1 MIAKVKEMYD
11 YIVVGAGAAGSIVA
25 ARLAE
30 DTSMRVC
37 LIEAGPSD
45 RRPYVMIPAGFVKTL
60 LQSQITWQFHT
71 EPTALTAGRAIPTT
85 QGKIVGGSG
94 SVNGMVYNRGL
105 PSDFDTWAQ
114 MGNAGWSWADLLP
127 YFCKSEMRVGIGAV
141 GVHGRNRNGVPVTE
155 MDWFHPVS
163 EAFIEAAQAFGL
175 PLNPDYN
182 CGDQEGVGYF
192 QRTIRKGVRV
202 SSAAAIL
209 RPALKRQ
216 NIRLIAQA
224 TVTSLI
230 IEDSRV
236 TGISYRPKNS
246 GTEIQIGV
254 RREVVISAG
263 AVNTARLLQVS
274 GIGPGALLSNI
285 GVPVMHELP
294 GAGENLRDH
303 YSARMVMRARPGV
316 VTLNELS
323 KGPRL
328 LLEIAKWSLGRP
340 NILSHA
346 PSQAY
351 MFTRSDLALDEPD
364 LQCVFTPGSYKE
376 GRHYMLDSYPG
387 VTAGAWQHRPRSRG
401 YVRARSRDIAVDP
414 IIQPNYLDDPLD
426 RAVLVAGMKFV
437 RRVLHSPLLSPYL
450 ESETVPGA
458 EIADDE
464 AMLKFCM
471 EHGSTGYHLV
481 GTAKMG
487 PTSDPLSVVDE
498 RLRVHGLRGL
508 RIADASIMPTI
519 PSANTYASSMAIG
532 EKAADMIRS
541 DAR

>member
-1 MIAKVKEMYD
+1 MARAQETYD

-30 DTSMRVC
+30 DPSMQVC
-37 LIEAGPSD
+37 LIEAGPGD
-45 RRPYVMIPAGFVKTL
+45 RRPFVMIPAGFVKTL
-60 LQSQITWQFHT
+60 LQPRITWQFHT
-71 EPTALTAGRAIPTT
+71 EPTPLTAGRAISAT

-127 YFCKSEMRVGIGAV
+127 YFCKSEMRIGVGAAEI
-141 GVHGRNRNGVPVTE
+141 HGRNRDGVPVTD

-163 EAFIEAAQAFGL
+163 EAFIKAAQTFGL

-182 CGDQEGVGYF
+182 SGNQEGVGYF

-209 RPALKRQ
+209 RPGLKRH
-216 NIRLIAQA
+216 NLRLVTEA
-224 TVTSLI
+224 TVTSLLI
-230 IEDSRV
+230 KEARV
-236 TGISYRPKNS
+236 TGVNYRPKNS
-246 GTEIQIGV
+246 GADIRIDA

-263 AVNTARLLQVS
+263 TVNTARLLQVS
-274 GIGPGALLSNI
+274 GIGPGALLSDI
-285 GVPVMHELP
+285 GVPVLHALP
-294 GAGENLRDH
+294 GVGENLADH

-323 KGPRL
+323 RGPRL
-328 LLEIAKWSLGRP
+328 VLEIAKWALGCP

-346 PSQAY
+346 PSQVY
-351 MFTRSDLALDEPD
+351 MFACSDPALNEPN

-376 GRHYMLDSYPG
+376 GLHYMLDSYPG
-387 VTAGAWQHRPRSRG
+387 VSAGAWQHRPRSRG
-401 YVRARSRDIAVDP
+401 HVRARSRDIAVDP

-426 RAVLVAGMKFV
+426 RAVMVAGMQFV
-437 RRVLHSPLLSPYL
+437 RRVLHSPLLSHYL

-458 EIADDE
+458 EVAEDE
-464 AMLKFCM
+464 AMLRFCI
-471 EHGSTGYHLV
+471 EHGSTGFHLV

-487 PTSDPLSVVDE
+487 PASDPLSVVDE
-498 RLRVHGLRGL
+498 RLRLRGL
-508 RIADASIMPTI
+508 QGLRVADASIMPTI